1 MPKRAKT
8 ILKEYFGAG
17 ATPTG
22 AAFTE
27 LIDSLEDNLA
37 PTTLTIAGGVVTR
50 TQRRH
55 KVDTEG
61 QASTDDLD
69 TINGLADGEELIL
82 RIVAAGRTVVLKD
95 GTGNIDI
102 ASDFSM
108 STTRHVI
115 HLWYNGDDAKLQEI
129 ARNS

>member
-1 MPKRAKT
+1 MAKRAKS
-8 ILKEYFGAG
+8 ILKEYLASGAF
-17 ATPTG
+17 PTG
-22 AAFTE
+22 AQFSE
-27 LIDSLEDNLA
+27 MLDSLEDNLA
-37 PTTLTIAGGVVTR
+37 PTTLSIVSGVITR

-55 KVDTEG
+55 IVDTEA

-69 TINGLADGEELIL
+69 TINGGADGEELIL
-82 RIVAAGRTVVLKD
+82 RIAAAGRTVVLKD
-95 GTGNIDI
+95 GTGNIDM

-115 HLWYNGDDAKLQEI
+115 HLWYNGDDGKWQEI